1 MSSTTEEKQQE
12 AVENGVPSPQ
22 NTEETTSASE
32 KGRVPIP
39 RFKKPRLIIIIVSSF
54 SLLLFSFSVSGMSF
68 LMGRQRK
75 PLNPE
80 II

>member
-39 RFKKPRLIIIIVSSF
+39 RFKKPRLIIII
-54 SLLLFSFSVSGMSF
+54 
-68 LMGRQRK
+68 
-75 PLNPE
+75 
-80 II
+80 

>member
-39 RFKKPRLIIIIVSSF
+39 RFKKPRLIIILEKRRHFGSSVKENRI
-54 SLLLFSFSVSGMSF
+54 SFFPAENAQIKCS
-68 LMGRQRK
+68 
-75 PLNPE
+75 
-80 II
+80 